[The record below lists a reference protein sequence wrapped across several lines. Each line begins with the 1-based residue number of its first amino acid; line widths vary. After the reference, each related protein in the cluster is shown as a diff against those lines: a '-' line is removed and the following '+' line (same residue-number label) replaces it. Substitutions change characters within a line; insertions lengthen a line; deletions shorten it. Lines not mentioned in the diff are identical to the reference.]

1 MTSHRA
7 TPPSRH
13 SVRLGGL
20 VAVAVGL
27 LLSGVLTWT
36 TSYAAFSAT
45 TQNGANSWATG
56 RVQLDTDRTT
66 ALLQVDELWPGAT
79 GSRCLTV
86 TSSGSVPGEVR
97 LYGAGLTGPALLAA
111 NIRLDVVQGST
122 GSAADCSDFVPAAAP
137 PSFTSTLAAYPTGYA
152 AGGSPWVL
160 AGDVGEQRV
169 YRVSYTVDPNA
180 DNATQ
185 AQTATMSLVWE
196 VRTRAS

>member
-1 MTSHRA
+1 VTSHRA

-20 VAVAVGL
+20 VAVVVGL

-45 TQNGANSWATG
+45 TQNGTNSWATG
-56 RVQLDTDRTT
+56 RVQLDTDPT
-66 ALLQVDELWPGAT
+66 ALFQVDRLWPGAT

-97 LYGAGLTGPALLAA
+97 LHGAGLTGPALLTSA
-111 NIRLDVVQGST
+111 IRLDVVQGT
-122 GSAADCSDFVPAAAP
+122 GTAADCSDFTPAA
-137 PSFTSTLAAYPTGYA
+137 TSPAFSRTLAAYPTGYT
-152 AGGSPWVL
+152 AGGSPWTV
-160 AGDVGEQRV
+160 AGEPGEQRV

-185 AQTATMSLVWE
+185 SLTASMTLVWE
-196 VRTRAS
+196 VQTRAS